1 MSGLQ
6 DNNFILQMYKQQQ
19 MGENVDFMI
28 KSGEQRIYVHS
39 LFVRFCNPYLKL
51 LLQSSCLCNQP
62 TVLILPSLYASLLPN
77 FVSLLYT
84 GMTNKLSK
92 DDLKNV
98 KCLVR
103 DLGFE
108 HLAFTDDEEP
118 YSDNPVAESSEIPL
132 KVKGSGNPVLK
143 TETNIEDHGRQESFK
158 LSFPRSRS
166 VPCVFEF
173 KGY

>member
-1 MSGLQ
+1 MGLQ
-6 DNNFILQMYKQQQ
+6 DKNFILQMYKQQQ

-84 GMTNKLSK
+84 GMTNKLS
-92 DDLKNV
+92 DDD
-98 KCLVR
+98 LVR
-103 DLGFE
+103 DMGF
-108 HLAFTDDEEP
+108 
-118 YSDNPVAESSEIPL
+118 
-132 KVKGSGNPVLK
+132 
-143 TETNIEDHGRQESFK
+143 
-158 LSFPRSRS
+158 
-166 VPCVFEF
+166 
-173 KGY
+173 